1 MEEIGLVKHTLSN
14 EKTFKSD
21 VADTFALLISPR
33 MIFVIPYILWI
44 AISAAMYGGIFM
56 LIVINSMKETQ
67 NDWSLQTKT
76 KYGFLIFISLG
87 VGEIIG
93 SLLNGIIVD
102 KKG

>member
-1 MEEIGLVKHTLSN
+1 
-14 EKTFKSD
+14 
-21 VADTFALLISPR
+21 
-33 MIFVIPYILWI
+33 MIFVLPYILWT
-44 AISAAMYGGIFM
+44 AISGAIYGGIFM